1 MKYFKYMIYASAFFV
16 LAYLILQNPTGYR
29 TAANKFTEWFSKSFS
44 AFGRIGKQGGI

>member
-1 MKYFKYMIYASAFFV
+1 MKFKWVIYISLFFV
-16 LAYLILQNPTGYR
+16 LAYLILQNPAGYK